1 MAGKQRR
8 DTHVTM
14 HFGPEWHHT
23 GTGNAWYA
31 TNELGADGLKR
42 IFGQQTEDLA
52 QSLKN
57 IKLGSVEH
65 PSAESGDVTGISMLI
80 RDANGEMHD
89 LNKTHRNIHV
99 TSDGEVNAHHFVAMA
114 NGHALANQDLEV
126 DLSDSAGNQEM
137 VNKLRE
143 LGALPGK
150 DAIMSGVE
158 RIDGETKNGKPITN
172 YSVPRDGPI
181 GNTIAKIASK
191 GAGKGALKRDYS
203 DQFQANSEG
212 HVVIGEQDYHTVTND
227 LIKAHEEHIKDKP
240 MSGMSHLVTTMV
252 THSKEPPTGQ
262 HGNAHFV
269 FTTDGA
275 EVDPL
280 LQNPPDTSAPEQA
293 MAGML
298 EMEKVTNVTP
308 IGK

>member
-126 DLSDSAGNQEM
+126 DLSNSAGNQEM

-240 MSGMSHLVTTMV
+240 MS
-252 THSKEPPTGQ
+252 
-262 HGNAHFV
+262 
-269 FTTDGA
+269 
-275 EVDPL
+275 
-280 LQNPPDTSAPEQA
+280 
-293 MAGML
+293 
-298 EMEKVTNVTP
+298 
-308 IGK
+308 